1 MSFFKASVKEEDVKQ
16 GGGSDYLNG
25 SGVYPVTILGAIA
38 NESKNG
44 SITVDLFVDHNG
56 QKQIV
61 YGNLRITNNDGST
74 NEIGAKIFNQ
84 MLIIAGVSDVA
95 EPTEGQ
101 LPIGKAGALK
111 DVALLEEFTDVEIM
125 LRIQLEY
132 GRYNGSITE
141 KKVIKGFYRA
151 MDNATA
157 EEIALEKTPGEGY
170 ERDTNYFDNITYKD
184 GVTSD
189 DVAAWIAGG
198 RGKGSAP
205 AGADAAKA
213 PSFGT
218 KRFGSKS

>member
-61 YGNLRITNNDGST
+61 YGNLRITNNDGSP

-170 ERDTNYFDNITYKD
+170 ERDTKYFDNITYKD

-189 DVAAWIAGG
+189 EVAAWVAGG